1 MNNNE
6 LLKLYTLAEIA
17 YQKQFEN
24 NIDNKEY
31 LFPVNWYENKNY
43 KLKIE
48 VITEAIK
55 ENKLIEN
62 TKKYQEEMV
71 EGVKREL
78 IKDYKKN

>member
-6 LLKLYTLAEIA
+6 LLKLYTLAERA

-31 LFPVNWYENKNY
+31 LFPVNLYENKNY

-55 ENKLIEN
+55 
-62 TKKYQEEMV
+62 
-71 EGVKREL
+71 
-78 IKDYKKN
+78 